1 MNQRPIPRPD
11 ARAAALPPPDWQVRR
26 IAGAWWYALP
36 GRAADIAGLVA
47 ITIAAGC
54 LGGHALAAVALRL
67 VAMRIVP

>member
-1 MNQRPIPRPD
+1 MPPD
-11 ARAAALPPPDWQVRR
+11 ALPQATVRAALPLPPDRQARS

-36 GRAADIAGLVA
+36 GCAADIAGLVA